1 MKIILVEVEQI
12 FLLDENNFGWS
23 WKKMRTV
30 DTNKEFSRDVT
41 AAMMVSLNKGTAT
54 MLEVNS
60 ILMLKIELYS
70 YAKVFFCF
78 ELKNVIID
86 HVSEST
92 P

>member
-1 MKIILVEVEQI
+1 
-12 FLLDENNFGWS
+12 
-23 WKKMRTV
+23 MRIV

-60 ILMLKIELYS
+60 VLMLKIELYS
-70 YAKVFFCF
+70 YANVFFCF
-78 ELKNVIID
+78 ELKTVIID